1 MLLLEVDNAC
11 EYLRAQGRV
20 QPDDDVAIESLPG
33 GVSNQVLY
41 VVIRNRPGAE
51 FVLKQA
57 RSQLRVPDPWF
68 SRLDR
73 IWREVEVMHHCRQ
86 AIDRA
91 QAATPSTALGTLETP
106 RVLFEDRENFA
117 FAMSAAPRQHQVWKQ
132 RLLAGE
138 ADAEIARQCGRL
150 LGTLHA
156 GTWHS
161 AEVAQALDDRQVF
174 DELRIDPYYRHVA
187 AAHADLR
194 PALEQL
200 IDSVAHERHTLVHAD
215 YSPKNLLVWPTGLMM
230 VDFETGHYGD
240 PAFDLGFFLSHLVLK
255 SIYHAPRCEPFLAL
269 TVAFWQEYQAQ
280 LFPRIGKPAYQSLV
294 ARGIQNLAG
303 CALAR
308 VDGKSRV
315 DYLSPAQ
322 QDRVR
327 AFCRGLLLSPVE
339 TWDDVLT
346 RVTGGAATAKLP

>member
-1 MLLLEVDNAC
+1 MLLLEPDNALA
-11 EYLRAQGRV
+11 YLRARDHV
-20 QPDDDVAIESLPG
+20 RADDDVTIESLPG

-41 VVIRNRPGAE
+41 VLIRNRPGAE

-57 RSQLRVPDPWF
+57 REQLRVPDPWF

-73 IWREVEVMHHCRQ
+73 IWREVEVMQHCRQ
-86 AIDRA
+86 AIERFA
-91 QAATPSTALGTLETP
+91 QRGREATAQPQSGTLETP
-106 RVLFEDRENFA
+106 RVLFEDRENYA

-138 ADAEIARQCGRL
+138 ADSSIARQCGKL
-150 LGTLHA
+150 LATIHA

-161 AEVAQALDDRQVF
+161 ADVAQALDDRQVF
-174 DELRIDPYYRHVA
+174 DELRIDPYYHRVA
-187 AAHADLR
+187 SVHPDLR
-194 PALEQL
+194 PAIERL
-200 IDSVAHERHTLVHAD
+200 IDSVEQQRHALVHAD

-255 SIYHAPRCEPFLAL
+255 SIYHAPRNAPFLDL
-269 TVAFWQEYQAQ
+269 TLAFWDEYRQTLA
-280 LFPRIGKPAYQSLV
+280 PAVGEGAYGELV

-308 VDGKSRV
+308 IDGKSRV
-315 DYLSPAQ
+315 DYLVDEGPKET
-322 QDRVR
+322 VR
-327 AFCRGLLLSPVE
+327 RFGRGLLLEPPGE
-339 TWDDVLT
+339 WGEVLQ
-346 RVTGGAATAKLP
+346 RLR